1 MKYLLFIYPCDDN
14 WDSTDS
20 NIKIAEDLA
29 TISKSDEIKYVYGES
44 HSIFHFDSTL
54 SQSETS
60 DYVELIKDDLSDFMY
75 VLVQSAKSVGSNMD
89 GDHLN
94 HLLKLNKKGRKPKT
108 NPIKNVLSD
117 NQPGFNVEK
126 FMEEHNNRVIEFL
139 KNQTCDLTMDEILD
153 KITDQGIDSLTTAEK
168 DKLDEYS
175 KQI

>member
-1 MKYLLFIYPCDDN
+1 
-14 WDSTDS
+14 
-20 NIKIAEDLA
+20 
-29 TISKSDEIKYVYGES
+29 
-44 HSIFHFDSTL
+44 
-54 SQSETS
+54 
-60 DYVELIKDDLSDFMY
+60 
-75 VLVQSAKSVGSNMD
+75 MD

-153 KITDQGIDSLTTAEK
+153 KITDQGIDSLTSAEK